1 MEYAAFMGSAGWSND
16 MGKKI
21 GIMGGT
27 FNPVHN
33 GHLLLAEHAREVL
46 ELDEVLFIPS
56 GNSYMK
62 DASSVLEGS
71 MRAHMLAL
79 ALEGNPHFRLSF
91 MEIDREGP
99 TYTCDT
105 LAELKQQSP
114 DDEYYFIVGADNL
127 LMLENWKNPDF
138 ILQNCIIAA
147 AVRGTGTEKKL
158 EKIASHLIYEY
169 QADIRILPARYMDL
183 SSSEI
188 RKRIRDG
195 VSVRYMVPDKVLEY
209 IQMNKLYQFV

>member
-1 MEYAAFMGSAGWSND
+1 

-46 ELDEVLFIPS
+46 ELDEILLIPS

-62 DASSVLEGS
+62 DASSVLEGAV
-71 MRAHMLAL
+71 RAHMLAL
-79 ALEGNPHFRLSF
+79 AVEDNPFFHLSY
-91 MEIDREGP
+91 MEIEREGP

-105 LAELKQQSP
+105 LTELKKRSP
-114 DDEYYFIVGADNL
+114 DDEYYFLVGADNL
-127 LMLENWKNPDF
+127 LMLESWKNPDI
-138 ILQNCIIAA
+138 ILQNCIVAA
-147 AVRGTGTEKKL
+147 AVRGTGTEKRL

-169 QADIRILPARYMDL
+169 QADIRILPARYIDI

-188 RKRIRDG
+188 RRRIRNG
-195 VSVRYMVPDKVLEY
+195 ESVRYMVPDKVLEY
-209 IQMNKLYQFV
+209 IEKNKLYQSI

>member
-1 MEYAAFMGSAGWSND
+1 MGYAIFIGSTGWSNG

-71 MRAHMLAL
+71 VRAHMLAL
-79 ALEGNPHFRLSF
+79 ALEKNPYFHLSL

-105 LAELKQQSP
+105 LAELKKQNP

-127 LMLENWKNPDF
+127 LMLEGWKNPDF

-147 AVRGTGTEKKL
+147 AVRGTGTEKRL
-158 EKIASHLIYEY
+158 EKIAGHLIYEY

-188 RKRIRDG
+188 RRRIRDG
-195 VSVRYMVPDKVLEY
+195 ASVRYMIPDKVLEY
-209 IQMNKLYQFV
+209 IEMNKLYQFV